1 MAYSHTCGLVYM
13 PLCTERWSRR
23 HHNNRISASCTLTLL
38 FYDGNNAATLMCV
51 CICVCG
57 GFNMAAQKL
66 TRANTEQCPEVQNN
80 YPTLLLVK
88 AGKTQDGAVGK
99 DQ

>member
-1 MAYSHTCGLVYM
+1 
-13 PLCTERWSRR
+13 
-23 HHNNRISASCTLTLL
+23 
-38 FYDGNNAATLMCV
+38 
-51 CICVCG
+51 
-57 GFNMAAQKL
+57 MAAQKL